1 MNYYD
6 FDLFKLVEQYL
17 PPILR
22 KPKMLAWLKA
32 LFTPIQ
38 TLKTSMLAYFT
49 YARREARMNG
59 QVIVLE
65 NYLND
70 TFDSALRRIKIKDN
84 SGRAFYKSS
93 VNAYTLSSIES
104 VSKSKTLYIPSLS
117 DFNFSVDFVVKTPFA
132 TTDRAFRKSS
142 INAYTFPHNINSLVA
157 SGSIES
163 DIISTVKKYKISG
176 KSFQIDNI

>member
-6 FDLFKLVEQYL
+6 FDLFKLIEQYL

-22 KPKMLAWLKA
+22 NPKMLAWLKS

-38 TLKTSMLAYFT
+38 TLKMSMLAFFS

-70 TFDSALRRIKIKDN
+70 TFDSLLRRIRIKDN
-84 SGRAFYKSS
+84 SDRYFYKSN
-93 VNAYTLSSIES
+93 VNPYMLSSIES
-104 VSKSKTLYIPSLS
+104 ANPKPLYIPSLT

-132 TTDRAFRKSS
+132 TTDRAFYKSS
-142 INAYTFPHNINSLVA
+142 VNAYTFPYTLNSLVA

-163 DIISTVKKYKISG
+163 EIINTVKKYKISG

>member
-22 KPKMLAWLKA
+22 KPKILAWLKS
-32 LFTPIQ
+32 LFAPIQ
-38 TLKTSMLAYFT
+38 TLKTSILAYFT
-49 YARREARMNG
+49 YARREIRMNG

-70 TFDSALRRIKIKDN
+70 TFDSVLRRIKIFDN
-84 SGRAFYKSS
+84 SGRYFIKSS
-93 VNAYTLSSIES
+93 VNVYSLASIDS
-104 VSKSKTLYIPSLS
+104 VSKSKTLYIPSLT

-132 TTDRAFRKSS
+132 TSDRAFYKSS
-142 INAYTFPHNINSLVA
+142 VNSYVFPNNINGFLE
-157 SGSIES
+157 SGSVES
-163 DIISTVKKYKISG
+163 NISNTVKKYKIAG
-176 KSFQIDNI
+176 KSFQIDSI